1 MQNNQIST
9 VVMVGGGGLVFDKWI
24 NYHSQLNI
32 CIANVFLLKNKH
44 FQSYGFVHV
53 QVITYGRLK
62 SLSGFCCTYMCMHY
76 KMYFVLNKDKELFV
90 ITYETHPSLT
100 QCRKFLPTNR
110 EGGGGSLYFNKHKLI
125 LMHPSFI
132 VKSTVVIKPDFTTF

>member
-1 MQNNQIST
+1 MYSKRVLI
-9 VVMVGGGGLVFDKWI
+9 
-24 NYHSQLNI
+24 
-32 CIANVFLLKNKH
+32 LLKNKN

-62 SLSGFCCTYMCMHY
+62 SLYGFCCTYMCMHY
-76 KMYFVLNKDKELFV
+76 KMYFVLNKDKDLFV
-90 ITYETHPSLT
+90 ITYHETHPSLT

-110 EGGGGSLYFNKHKLI
+110 EREGGGSLYFSKHKLI

-132 VKSTVVIKPDFTTF
+132 VKTTVVIKPDFTTF

>member
-1 MQNNQIST
+1 M
-9 VVMVGGGGLVFDKWI
+9 
-24 NYHSQLNI
+24 
-32 CIANVFLLKNKH
+32 FLLKNKN

-76 KMYFVLNKDKELFV
+76 KMYFVLNKDKGLFV
-90 ITYETHPSLT
+90 ITYHETHPSLT

-110 EGGGGSLYFNKHKLI
+110 EREREGGGGV
-125 LMHPSFI
+125 I
-132 VKSTVVIKPDFTTF
+132 VLQQT